1 MFRTVALSVA
11 ATLAVVAVAATLL
24 LDPILG
30 LFGLAATPVDTLER
44 LRASDRIV
52 AQLKERNAR
61 RQAEVSEKFVQQ
73 AGQRVASTSVAAA
86 TVGPVAV
93 AMATVSIEA
102 ERYCDERQAL
112 QQQADL
118 LNGTETAFDRERC
131 FEEAKRD
138 MQAILEELRRTGSK
152 ALSEA
157 LEASARFSEET
168 WARIRVLT
176 EQALESAS
184 EALNEFWEAARRRL
198 AK

>member
-1 MFRTVALSVA
+1 MIRPVVLAVA
-11 ATLAVVAVAATLL
+11 ATLAVVALAAALFL
-24 LDPILG
+24 NPILG
-30 LFGLAATPVDTLER
+30 LFGLAATPLDTLQR
-44 LRASDRIV
+44 LQSSDRILS
-52 AQLKERNAR
+52 QLKERNAR
-61 RQAEVSEKFVQQ
+61 SQAQVTERFAQQ
-73 AGQRVASTSVAAA
+73 AGQRVASLAAAAA

-93 AMATVSIEA
+93 AMASVSIEA

-118 LNGTETAFDRERC
+118 LHGTETAFDRERC

-157 LEASARFSEET
+157 LDASARFSEET